1 MQYSAVFIGAREG
14 CLRPGLAAELRAL
27 LPGASA
33 LDWLAPHEA
42 CELGF
47 SLPNEAAR
55 RETEAD
61 LRERCRDLPIDI
73 GVLQA
78 DGRRKRLLVADMD
91 ATIIGQECLDEL
103 GGRLGL
109 GEEIA
114 AITAAGM
121 AGTTDFE
128 TGLRQRLALLA
139 GAERAIFHEIIADRL
154 HLNPGAATLVATM
167 RSAGA
172 HTALV
177 SSGFTI
183 FTEAI
188 AARAGFAAHEGN
200 EAVFESGRLTAEIK
214 PPLRGED
221 AKRETLFRLANQCG
235 ITPSDVLAVGDG
247 ANDRAM
253 IEAAGL
259 GVAFHAKPVLRAAAD
274 VRIEHADL
282 TALLYL
288 QGYRKSE
295 FVQGAVCA

>member
-1 MQYSAVFIGAREG
+1 MHYSAVFIGAREG
-14 CLRPGLAAELRAL
+14 CLRPRLAAELRAL
-27 LPGASA
+27 LPGAA
-33 LDWLAPHEA
+33 APDWLAPNEA
-42 CELGF
+42 CEVDL
-47 SLPNEAAR
+47 SLPDDAAR
-55 RETEAD
+55 RETEAG
-61 LRERCRDLPIDI
+61 LKERCRDLPIDI
-73 GVLQA
+73 GLLPA
-78 DGRRKRLLVADMD
+78 EGRRKRLLIADMD

-103 GGRLGL
+103 GDRLGL

-121 AGTTDFE
+121 SGAIDFE

-139 GAERAIFHEIIADRL
+139 RAERAIFHEIIASRL

-167 RSAGA
+167 QGAGA

-200 EAVFESGRLTAEIK
+200 EVVFESGRLTAQIK
-214 PPLRGED
+214 SPLRGED
-221 AKRETLFRLANQCG
+221 AKREALLRLAYECG

-247 ANDRAM
+247 ANDCAM

-259 GVAFHAKPVLRAAAD
+259 GVAYHAKPVLRAAAD

-288 QGYRKSE
+288 QGYRKSD
-295 FVQGAVCA
+295 FVQPI